1 MTKKIKNS
9 DLEELHIF
17 FKATKPNKDYPTYVK
32 GILCKIFPN
41 DNNRILI
48 QIENILKDNIGTSLK
63 DKYKIFFKKL
73 EIDQT
78 NKDEILKQIK
88 EIRAKS
94 DEELK
99 RKIFKAIKEIN
110 LPLSKNEEQEFNK
123 IYKNHLNPVGQMLDW
138 LQKQKEYKDFID
150 DNKSS
155 YKSGFK
161 QFATALFGFYQAN
174 TWLNNNKNDFLF
186 CQLIAENTL
195 FASREV
201 FDKVKNGD
209 LGADKLR
216 KDGFEDILVRGAN
229 EYGSWDYMAHAR
241 RVGKKKK
248 NQLCTDAHNDE
259 ITNRLKNKKN
269 KYNYC
274 DINDMI
280 IADDNTCANIY
291 IKTAILVSYKNK
303 FDGNPL
309 FTLGTKDYFA
319 DYEACHVWDLP
330 GDRRYYASIGNLVLV
345 PRALAQLT
353 DHSDAVKQ
361 LLRYEVFIRFGFKP
375 DEEKVPEK
383 PTFYEKIHWRDEYNK
398 NGEKF

>member
-1 MTKKIKNS
+1 MTKKIEHGE
-9 DLEELHIF
+9 LEKLHEF
-17 FKATKPNKDYPTYVK
+17 FDVTKPKSNYQTYVSN
-32 GILCKIFPN
+32 ILCDIFGA
-41 DNNRILI
+41 DKYKVFEQFKDVLNN
-48 QIENILKDNIGTSLK
+48 NIGKSLK
-63 DKYKIFFKKL
+63 DKFIKVLDI
-73 EIDQT
+73 
-78 NKDEILKQIK
+78 NDEDDITKQIK

-99 RKIFKAIKEIN
+99 RKIFKVIKEIDSQ
-110 LPLSKNEEQEFNK
+110 LFESKKQELND
-123 IYKNHLNPVGQMLDW
+123 IYINHLNPVGQLLDW
-138 LQKQKEYKDFID
+138 LEGESEFVNSEY
-150 DNKSS
+150 DNKNKSNF
-155 YKSGFK
+155 KSGFK
-161 QFATALFGFYQAN
+161 GFATALFGFYQAN

-201 FDKVKNGD
+201 FDLVKAGK
-209 LGADKLR
+209 LGADNLK
-216 KDGFEDILVRGAN
+216 KDLKDITVKGAN

-353 DHSDAVKQ
+353 DHCDAVKQ
-361 LLRYEVFIRFGFKP
+361 LLRYEVWKRFGFKP
-375 DEEKVPEK
+375 DEEKKPKK
-383 PTFYEKIHWRDEYNK
+383 PTFYKKIHWRDEYDGNI
-398 NGEKF
+398 F